1 MKKLTDKEFYA
12 CLQIIRDMVGKP
24 HKDYEVQLILADL
37 YFTISQ
43 GNLWEFPKML
53 WRGWKIKKVVKLHK
67 KCCDL
72 ED

>member
-1 MKKLTDKEFYA
+1 
-12 CLQIIRDMVGKP
+12 MVGKP